1 MKSKILLLIFYIIFI
16 FNSNLFSNENNKT
29 LKVGLLAPLS
39 GPYSEIGNS
48 LLYSLQLAL
57 EEINDRNVIVVPK
70 DSGNNDEE
78 KINSAI
84 NDMRSSGI
92 KVVIGPVSYQEFEVV
107 KKYND
112 LIFISPSNINP
123 KFSNNTISIGVSLES
138 QLIALTQFI
147 KKQKK
152 SKTII
157 MYPKNEYLGLVEEK
171 LDNLNL
177 KEIKRFAYSSNPEVL
192 TGEIEILTNYNQ
204 RKRNLELR
212 KKMFEDKE
220 DEQSMRELERLEQLY
235 TLGNVNFDS
244 VIIIDFGNNL
254 KSVLTSLVYTD
265 VNQNNVLF
273 TTINQWFDESIFYEN
288 TIKNIYYPSVNYK
301 EFKKYNEKYFEKFKI
316 YPNEITI
323 LAYDALGLIYYA
335 WKKNG
340 KINSVNDFSFKNK
353 IKGKIGT
360 FSFKNGIVSQELDI
374 YKTENKKFIK
384 YYFFFSIFGKQ
395 YIYDPFLFF

>member
-1 MKSKILLLIFYIIFI
+1 MKSKILLFIFYIIFI
-16 FNSNLFSNENNKT
+16 FNSNLFSNENDKT

-39 GPYSEIGNS
+39 GPHSEIGNS

-70 DSGNNDEE
+70 DSGYDDED

-84 NDMRSSGI
+84 NDMRTSGI
-92 KVVIGPVSYQEFEVV
+92 KVIIGPISYQEFGFV

-138 QLIALTQFI
+138 QLIALTEFI

-157 MYPKNEYLGLVEEK
+157 MYPKNEYLELIEKK

-177 KEIKRFAYSSNPEVL
+177 KEIRRFAYSSNPEVL
-192 TGEIEILTNYNQ
+192 TGEIEILTNYTQ

-220 DEQSMRELERLEQLY
+220 DEQSIKELERLEQLY

-301 EFKKYNEKYFEKFKI
+301 EFKKYNQKYFEKFKI
-316 YPNEITI
+316 FPNEITI

-360 FSFKNGIVSQELDI
+360 FSFKNGNVIQDLEI

-384 YYFFFSIFGKQ
+384 F
-395 YIYDPFLFF
+395 

>member
-1 MKSKILLLIFYIIFI
+1 MKSKFFLLLFYIIFI
-16 FNSNLFSNENNKT
+16 FNSNLFSDENNNT

-39 GPYSEIGNS
+39 GPYSEIGES

-57 EEINDRNVIVVPK
+57 EEINDKNVIVVPR
-70 DSGNNDEE
+70 DSGLNF
-78 KINSAI
+78 AI

-92 KVVIGPVSYQEFEVV
+92 KIVIGPITYDEFEEV

-112 LIFISPSNINP
+112 LVFISPSNINP
-123 KFSNNTISIGVSLES
+123 KFTNNIISIGVSLES
-138 QLIALTQFI
+138 QLTTLIEFI
-147 KKQKK
+147 KKEKK
-152 SKTII
+152 KNTII
-157 MYPKNEYLGLVEEK
+157 MYPKNEYLELIEK
-171 LDNLNL
+171 KVDNLSLSNV
-177 KEIKRFAYSSNPEVL
+177 KKFTYSSNPEVL
-192 TGEIEILTNYNQ
+192 TGEIETLTNYTQ

-220 DEQSMRELERLEQLY
+220 DPQSLKELERLEKLY
-235 TLGNVNFDS
+235 TLGDVNFDS

-265 VNQNNVLF
+265 VNQDKVLF

-288 TIKNIYYPSVNYK
+288 TIKNLYYPSVNYK
-301 EFKKYNEKYFEKFKI
+301 EFKKYNNKYFEKFKI

-340 KINSVNDFSFKNK
+340 NISSVNDFLFKNK

-360 FSFKNGIVSQELDI
+360 FSFKNREVTQELNI
-374 YKTENKKFIK
+374 YKTDKKKFVK
-384 YYFFFSIFGKQ
+384 F
-395 YIYDPFLFF
+395 

>member
-1 MKSKILLLIFYIIFI
+1 MKSKFFLLLFYIIFI
-16 FNSNLFSNENNKT
+16 FNSNLFSDENNNT

-39 GPYSEIGNS
+39 GPYSEIGES

-57 EEINDRNVIVVPK
+57 EEINDKNVIVVPR
-70 DSGNNDEE
+70 DSGFNNKE
-78 KINSAI
+78 KLNFAI

-92 KVVIGPVSYQEFEVV
+92 KIVIGPITYDEFEEV

-112 LIFISPSNINP
+112 LVFISPSNINP
-123 KFSNNTISIGVSLES
+123 KFTNNIISIGVSLES
-138 QLIALTQFI
+138 QLTTLIEFI
-147 KKQKK
+147 KKEKK
-152 SKTII
+152 KNTII
-157 MYPKNEYLGLVEEK
+157 MYPKNEYLELIEK
-171 LDNLNL
+171 KVDNLSLSNV
-177 KEIKRFAYSSNPEVL
+177 KKFTYSSNPEVL
-192 TGEIEILTNYNQ
+192 TGEIETLTNYTQ

-220 DEQSMRELERLEQLY
+220 DPQSLKELERLEKLY
-235 TLGNVNFDS
+235 TLGDVNFDS

-265 VNQNNVLF
+265 VNQDKVLF

-288 TIKNIYYPSVNYK
+288 TIKNLYYPSVNYK
-301 EFKKYNEKYFEKFKI
+301 EFKKYNNKYFEKFKI

-340 KINSVNDFSFKNK
+340 NISSVNDFLFKNK

-360 FSFKNGIVSQELDI
+360 FSFKNREVTQELNI
-374 YKTENKKFIK
+374 YKTDKKKFVK
-384 YYFFFSIFGKQ
+384 Y
-395 YIYDPFLFF
+395 

>member
-1 MKSKILLLIFYIIFI
+1 MKIKIFLTIFYIIFTL
-16 FNSNLFSNENNKT
+16 NSNLLSDENNKT

-57 EEINDRNVIVVPK
+57 EEIDDKNVTIVPR
-70 DSGNNDEE
+70 DSGFNNKE
-78 KINSAI
+78 KLNAAI
-84 NDMRSSGI
+84 GEMKAAGV
-92 KVVIGPVSYQEFEVV
+92 KVIIGPTTYKEFENV

-112 LIFISPSNINP
+112 LVFISPSNISP
-123 KFSNNTISIGVSLES
+123 EFSNNIISIGVSLES
-138 QLIALTQFI
+138 QLIALTEFI

-152 SKTII
+152 NKTII
-157 MYPKNEYLGLVEEK
+157 MYPKNEYLALIEK
-171 LDNLNL
+171 KIENL
-177 KEIKRFAYSSNPEVL
+177 KLKNIRTFTYSSNPEVL
-192 TGEIEILTNYNQ
+192 TGEIEILTNYSE
-204 RKRNLELR
+204 RKRSLELR

-220 DEQSMRELERLEQLY
+220 DEQSVKELDRLNQLY

-288 TIKNIYYPSVNYK
+288 TIKNLYYPSVDYK
-301 EFKKYNEKYFEKFKI
+301 EFKNYNNKYFKKFKI
-316 YPNEITI
+316 YPTEITI

-335 WKKNG
+335 WKKHG
-340 KINSVNDFSFKNK
+340 KINSVNDFLFKNK

-360 FSFKNGIVSQELDI
+360 FSFKDKKVTQDLQI
-374 YKTENKKFIK
+374 YKTEKNKFIK
-384 YYFFFSIFGKQ
+384 F
-395 YIYDPFLFF
+395 